1 MSFSDALEGEILDW
15 VFNIGTPSAVT
26 QGTHL
31 AVFTA
36 SPENDADTTTNGFAE
51 TDFNRV
57 DCQTAGNGGGDLFTR
72 TNDQVWNNETVT
84 FTNDSGSQQTITHI
98 ALVNGGTGA
107 AGIVAHAALQTSR
120 DVPDQAD
127 LEFAGDNSQGGAA
140 ITFTLD

>member
-36 SPENDADTTTNGFAE
+36 SPEADADTTTNGFAE
-51 TDFNRV
+51 TDVNRV
-57 DCQTAGNGGGDLFTR
+57 DCQTAGDSGGDLFTR
-72 TNDQVWNNETVT
+72 TNDQVWNNATVT
-84 FTNDSGSQQTITHI
+84 FTNSSGSDQTITHI
-98 ALVNGGTGA
+98 ALVDGGTGA
-107 AGIVAHAALQTSR
+107 AAIVAHAALQTSR
-120 DVPDQAD
+120 LVPDGAD
-127 LEFAGDNSQGGAA
+127 LEFAGDNTQGGAA